1 MKKRIGMGSKNNFIR
16 FNKYFATENYSK
28 VVGVFFISLIY
39 EVIYEINICHDLL
52 KSQHKS

>member
-1 MKKRIGMGSKNNFIR
+1 MGSKNNFIR